1 MSYLF
6 EDILIDL
13 LRREGGFV
21 NDPVDRGGATNMG
34 VTIHTLIAHG
44 IDVDGDGD
52 IDVDDVKQLEFS
64 HVKKIYRDK
73 YWIPSKAEHLLADVQ
88 PIYFDMVV
96 HHGPNTAARILQKAA
111 GIKADGIVGPVT
123 IAHSFKTPV
132 KKIVGERIL
141 FLAGIVHADRSQ
153 HHFWHGWLN
162 RALEFLNL

>member
-34 VTIHTLIAHG
+34 VTIHTLRAHN

-52 IDVDDVKQLEFS
+52 IDVQDVQELDFSLVKQ
-64 HVKKIYRDK
+64 IYRDK
-73 YWIPSKAEHLLADVQ
+73 YWIPSNAEQLLADVQ

-96 HHGPNTAARILQKAA
+96 HHGPANAARILQRAA

-123 IAHSFKTPV
+123 IAHSFTTPI

-141 FLAGIVHADRSQ
+141 FLAGIVHSDRTQ
-153 HHFWHGWLN
+153 HRFWHGWLH